1 MATSKEQLETLAW
14 KAISRSEGAA
24 KYIAIDTE
32 GTVYAYKQKPVIKS
46 EASTVWDIS
55 DLKQSC
61 WLVCYTEAPDNFRD
75 ELYKISKILDNE
87 ND

>member
-1 MATSKEQLETLAW
+1 MSKEELETLAW

-24 KYIAIDTE
+24 QYIAIDTE

-55 DLKQSC
+55 DLKHDC
-61 WLVCYTEAPDNFRD
+61 WLVDYVAAPDNFRD
-75 ELYKISKILDNE
+75 ELYEISKILNNE
-87 ND
+87 